1 MRDLPP
7 LKALRVFESCV
18 RLRSFTKAASEMN
31 VGQPAV
37 SHQIQT
43 LEKDIGLRLFDRNA
57 TVATP
62 TPEGMAYYNRISVA
76 LEDISRATGAL
87 RQKARKPGLTLSTYP
102 GIAMFWLM
110 PRLSKL
116 KQSEPDLAVRVTT
129 AERDSDIPLNDVDC
143 AILFGDGHW
152 AGQTSHLLMPEVVVP
167 VAAPSLACRLLD
179 QPRSALLENGP
190 LIHLE
195 DRDQRWFSWQDWRE
209 ARAPGSAVIDGGI
222 EVTNHGI
229 AIHETLMGHG
239 IALGWKGVID
249 DLLANGLLVT
259 LDDEPLVSD
268 RGYYLVGPAAFFNS
282 RIGARLLAALTAGL
296 TYHFKRP

>member
-116 KQSEPDLAVRVTT
+116 
-129 AERDSDIPLNDVDC
+129 
-143 AILFGDGHW
+143 
-152 AGQTSHLLMPEVVVP
+152 
-167 VAAPSLACRLLD
+167 
-179 QPRSALLENGP
+179 
-190 LIHLE
+190 
-195 DRDQRWFSWQDWRE
+195 
-209 ARAPGSAVIDGGI
+209 
-222 EVTNHGI
+222 
-229 AIHETLMGHG
+229 
-239 IALGWKGVID
+239 
-249 DLLANGLLVT
+249 
-259 LDDEPLVSD
+259 
-268 RGYYLVGPAAFFNS
+268 
-282 RIGARLLAALTAGL
+282 
-296 TYHFKRP
+296 